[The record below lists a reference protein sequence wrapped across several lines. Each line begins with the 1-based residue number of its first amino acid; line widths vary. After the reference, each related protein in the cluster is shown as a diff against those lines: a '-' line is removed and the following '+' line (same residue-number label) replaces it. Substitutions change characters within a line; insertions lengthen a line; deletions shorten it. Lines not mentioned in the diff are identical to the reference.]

1 MDLDP
6 KPVSESRAQ
15 LIKWMGITDANSA
28 GNVHGGTVMKLADEV
43 AGLAAVKHSH
53 SRVVTAGMDRMNFLF
68 PIYVGDLVTFSATVN
83 AAWRTSM
90 EVGVR
95 VDAENPH
102 TGESR
107 HTNTA
112 YLTMVALDEQGNP
125 TPVPT
130 IIATSPT
137 GQRRMREAELRR
149 ANRLAERAQILS
161 GREQEGARRSR
172 A

>member
-1 MDLDP
+1 MELEP
-6 KPVSESRAQ
+6 KPVSDSSAQ
-15 LIKWMGITDANSA
+15 LIKWMGIPDANSA

-43 AGLAAVKHSH
+43 AGLAAVKHSR

-95 VDAENPH
+95 VDAENPR

-112 YLTMVALDEQGNP
+112 YLTMVALDEHGNP
-125 TPVPT
+125 NPVPAV
-130 IIATSPT
+130 IASSSTEL
-137 GQRRMREAELRR
+137 RRMREAELRR

-161 GREQEGARRSR
+161 GREQEQAGQRSV
-172 A
+172 